1 MIIYNKTSIE
11 QHTNIHEFNSVKQAF
26 DWFIKHTYP
35 NLSNKQKNKLKRIK
49 KAHKKGQQ
57 LSIKRM
63 KKVLKTYGELDV
75 VYRFKTSV

>member
-1 MIIYNKTSIE
+1 MIIYNKASIE
-11 QHTNIHEFNSVKQAF
+11 QHKNIHEFNSVKQAF

-35 NLSNKQKNKLKRIK
+35 HLSRKQKLKLKRVK

-63 KKVLKTYGELDV
+63 KKVLKTYGELEV
-75 VYRFKTSV
+75 VYRLKTSI